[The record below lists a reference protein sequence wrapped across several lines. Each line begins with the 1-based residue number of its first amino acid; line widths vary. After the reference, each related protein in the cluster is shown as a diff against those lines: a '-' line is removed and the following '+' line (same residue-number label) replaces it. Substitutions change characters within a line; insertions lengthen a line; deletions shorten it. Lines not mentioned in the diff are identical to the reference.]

1 MKYLIGW
8 IMLISS
14 LLAQAAWANEPGE
27 PGTGQFLL
35 RHDASASWQPALL
48 LNTEMDVQIS
58 GPIAEVRIRQTFS
71 NPGGAFAEGQYVLPV
86 SEQAAVHAMTLD
98 IGERRIEGAIHEREQ
113 ARKIYQQAKD
123 AGQRSGLVEQ
133 SRPNL
138 FRTSVANIGAGEVI
152 SVTLS
157 YTELLAPDAT
167 RFSLRLPLTMTPRY
181 VPGPAPSDNP
191 QQPAAPRPAGPE
203 GPITTSLGDNTDS
216 HQAQINLYLDSGMEL
231 AQVRSP
237 SHAIDTRYDG
247 HGYAIALRQ
256 NPVPMD
262 RDFVLD
268 WQLPAEAGNQAA
280 LFSEAVGEGYYAL
293 LMLSPAASNNNQQ
306 RQPRE
311 VFLILDTSGS
321 MQGERIRQ
329 ARSSVVYALS
339 RLQPEDRFN
348 VLEFN
353 SEYSMLFREPQ
364 QANAANLH
372 EARRWVQGLPASGGT
387 EMLPVLREALTQP
400 NEPGYL
406 RQLIFITDGSVSNER
421 DVLQMI
427 HQRLRQARVF
437 TVGIG
442 AAPNNYLLRK
452 AAEVGRGQFTA
463 INDADGVGESMNRL
477 FEKLESPVLT
487 QLALQLPPGIEA
499 ETWPQKLPDL
509 YAGQPLVVAMK
520 LNRLPEEI
528 TLSGQQPEPWQLRLM
543 LPEQQNSKG
552 VARLW
557 AQRKIDAMMDK
568 LNAGAGD
575 DEVRDLVLPVAL
587 EHQLMSKYT
596 SFVALEPVPAR
607 AVEEP
612 LHSQQIPN
620 LNPVD
625 HRAYPQTSLGLAGLW
640 SLALT
645 LLLAAMLVLFWRQPA
660 SGSRRHA

>member
-8 IMLISS
+8 IMLITS
-14 LLAQAAWANEPGE
+14 LLVQTAWASEPDE
-27 PGTGQFLL
+27 PGTGEFLL
-35 RHDASASWQPALL
+35 RSDASAAWQPALL

-71 NPGGAFAEGQYVLPV
+71 NPGGAYAEGQYVLPV

-123 AGQRSGLVEQ
+123 NGQRSGLVEQ

-138 FRTSVANIGAGEVI
+138 FRTSVANIGAGETI
-152 SVTLS
+152 SVTLK
-157 YTELLAPDAT
+157 YTELLQPDAT
-167 RFSLRLPLTMTPRY
+167 RFNLRLPLTMTPRY
-181 VPGPAPSDNP
+181 TPGPAPSDNP
-191 QQPAAPRPAGPE
+191 QQQAAPRAASPE
-203 GPITTSLGDNTDS
+203 GPIVIAGDDAS

-237 SHAIDTRYDG
+237 SHAIETHYDG
-247 HGYAIALRQ
+247 HGYPIALRQ

-262 RDFVLD
+262 RDFVLE

-280 LFSEAVGEGYYAL
+280 LFSEAVGDAYYAL
-293 LMLSPAASNNNQQ
+293 LMLSPAATASNQE

-329 ARSSVVYALS
+329 ARSSVVYALN

-353 SEYSMLFREPQ
+353 SEYSMLFRAPQ

-487 QLALQLPPGIEA
+487 HLALEFPRGVEA

-528 TLSGQQPEPWQLRLM
+528 TLTGQQPEPWQQRLV
-543 LPEQQNSKG
+543 LPEQQSSTG

-596 SFVALEPVPAR
+596 SFVALEPVPVR
-607 AVEEP
+607 AAEEP
-612 LHSQQIPN
+612 LNSQQIPN

-625 HRAYPQTSLGLAGLW
+625 HRAYPQTSLGLAGIW

-645 LLLAAMLVLFWRQPA
+645 LLLAAMLVLFWRRPA
-660 SGSRRHA
+660 HWNNGHA

>member
-8 IMLISS
+8 TILIIG
-14 LLAQAAWANEPGE
+14 LLGQAAWAEGAE
-27 PGTGQFLL
+27 DPGTGQFLL
-35 RHDASASWQPALL
+35 RAGADSAWQPALL
-48 LNTEMDVQIS
+48 LNTEMNVQIS
-58 GPIAEVRIRQTFS
+58 GPIAEVRIRQSFS
-71 NPGGAFAEGQYVLPV
+71 NPDGAFAEGQYVLPV
-86 SEQAAVHAMTLD
+86 SEKAAVHGMTLD
-98 IGERRIEGAIHEREQ
+98 IGERRIVGAIHEREQ
-113 ARKIYQQAKD
+113 ARRIYQQAKD
-123 AGQRSGLVEQ
+123 NGQRSGLVEQ

-138 FRTSVANIGAGEVI
+138 FRTSVANIGAGETI

-157 YTELLAPDAT
+157 YTELLQPDAT

-181 VPGPAPSDNP
+181 VASPPPSDNP
-191 QQPAAPRPAGPE
+191 QQQTAARPAGPE
-203 GPITTSLGDNTDS
+203 GPIVTNLHGEAPS

-247 HGYAIALRQ
+247 HGYAVALQ
-256 NPVPMD
+256 SNPVMMD
-262 RDFVLD
+262 RDFVLE
-268 WQLPAEAGNQAA
+268 WQLPSEAGNQAA
-280 LFSEAVGEGYYAL
+280 LFSQAVGDGYYAL
-293 LMLSPAASNNNQQ
+293 LMLSPAATAASEE

-329 ARSSVVYALS
+329 ARRSVVHALD

-353 SEYSMLFREPQ
+353 SEYSMLYREPQ

-372 EARRWVQGLPASGGT
+372 DARRWVQGLPASGGT

-421 DVLQMI
+421 EVLQMI

-463 INDADGVGESMNRL
+463 INDAEGVGESMNRL

-487 QLALQLPPGIEA
+487 HLALQLPPGIEA

-509 YAGQPLVVAMK
+509 YAGQPLIVAMK

-528 TLSGQQPEPWQLRLM
+528 TLTGQQPEPWQQRLV
-543 LPEQQNSKG
+543 LPEQQNNEG

-575 DEVRDLVLPVAL
+575 DEVRDHVLPIAL

-607 AVEEP
+607 PAEEP
-612 LHSQQIPN
+612 LHSQHIPN

-625 HRAYPQTSLGLAGLW
+625 HRAYPQTSLGLAGFW
-640 SLALT
+640 SLALA
-645 LLLAAMLVLFWRQPA
+645 LLLAAVLVLFWRRPA
-660 SGSRRHA
+660 AMGNRHA